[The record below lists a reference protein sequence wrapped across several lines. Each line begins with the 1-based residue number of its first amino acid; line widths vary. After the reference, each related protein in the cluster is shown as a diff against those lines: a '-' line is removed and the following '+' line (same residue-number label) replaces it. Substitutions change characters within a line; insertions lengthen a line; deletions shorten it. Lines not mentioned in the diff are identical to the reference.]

1 MPTSA
6 RLFVYEGL
14 RETTRTTTRKKK
26 RKQRNSHHFPPRRE
40 KKKNKQTGFHQCY
53 DLFKSFFFFR
63 FRSGTSSH
71 AKFVALFFYSVYLV
85 LGSVHRLR
93 PASSL
98 RAHPQIQDDDRRGD
112 FHSKFGATQFGRQSA
127 HLLPILHAPLPQS
140 QVKHLRT
147 FPLFKPFKI
156 LWYSPTTGK
165 KKENSNKSWVGK
177 CWHPGDDVGD
187 E

>member
-26 RKQRNSHHFPPRRE
+26 KKKTEKFTSFPSSARE
-40 KKKNKQTGFHQCY
+40 KKKTRKQTGFHQCY

-71 AKFVALFFYSVYLV
+71 AKFLPLFFYSVYLV

-147 FPLFKPFKI
+147 FPRFKKPFKI
-156 LWYSPTTGK
+156 LWYSLHHRIEK
-165 KKENSNKSWVGK
+165 NKIQIKVG
-177 CWHPGDDVGD
+177 
-187 E
+187 